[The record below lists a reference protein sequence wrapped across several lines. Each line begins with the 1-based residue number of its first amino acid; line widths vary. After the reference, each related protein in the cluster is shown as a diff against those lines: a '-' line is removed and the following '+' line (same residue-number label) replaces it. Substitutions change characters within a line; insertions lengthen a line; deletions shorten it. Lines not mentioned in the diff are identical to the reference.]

1 MTVWHKMKGLGLAVA
16 VSAGTLVGGT
26 ALADYD
32 NALRAY
38 LSAKEAQPS
47 SAAGPIVLN
56 AMNIWLKSAE
66 AGDVRSARILGDLYS
81 DRDILVGDGDLL
93 PSETG
98 VIPIDDVRALAW
110 YTIAATHDFT
120 AFNDEDPSPEEV
132 SARAFSQLRLPQLRE
147 QMTDDEVAR
156 AQTLVVDILSAGTQY
171 DLARIGKMYAQG
183 HGLPKDN
190 VSALTHYYLAR
201 GQGRGANQTAAEEV
215 NRLETALGRLDVE
228 AARERADSWEP
239 PRFRVSELSRAEEAD
254 AAQLTELQYQELRQ
268 GLERLDRDFGAITRR
283 AQEALRVLGFYWES
297 KIDGDLSTR
306 ASRDAIRRFQGSLF
320 MEALPNPNAELT
332 EAQAARRS
340 EMQTGI
346 LSDLQRV
353 ELMRR
358 GAERGHPGSMHIY
371 GVMLAEGIGVRTNG
385 AEAIKMLTS
394 AADQDYPLAHFSA
407 GYYYARGIT
416 AAQPLEANL
425 REACFHLSRAQI
437 LGYRD
442 REQNLKTYCSFQ

>member
-1 MTVWHKMKGLGLAVA
+1 MTVWRKMKGLGLAVA
-16 VSAGTLVGGT
+16 VSAGALIGGT

-56 AMNIWLKSAE
+56 AMNIWQKSAE

-81 DRDILVGDGDLL
+81 DRDIYVGDGDLL

-171 DLARIGKMYAQG
+171 DLARVGKMYAQG
-183 HGLPKDN
+183 NGLPKDN

-215 NRLETALGRLDVE
+215 NRLETVLGRLDVE

-268 GLERLDRDFGAITRR
+268 GLELLDKQLEGNGKLSQNALDAIGLYWGDQFEGNLRTRKSREAIERFQAITFRESIGNESGELT
-283 AQEALRVLGFYWES
+283 ADQEARMKDIMTGVL
-297 KIDGDLSTR
+297 T
-306 ASRDAIRRFQGSLF
+306 
-320 MEALPNPNAELT
+320 
-332 EAQAARRS
+332 
-340 EMQTGI
+340 
-346 LSDLQRV
+346 DLQFV

-358 GAERGHPGSMHIY
+358 AAERGHPPSMRTY
-371 GVMLAEGIGVRTNG
+371 GIMLADGIGVRKNG
-385 AEAIKMLTS
+385 ADAIEMLIKAAEAGD
-394 AADQDYPLAHFSA
+394 ALAHFAA
-407 GYYYARGIT
+407 GRYYGKGIT
-416 AAQPLEANL
+416 AAVPLNPSI
-425 REACFHLSRAQI
+425 REACYHLSRASN
-437 LGYRD
+437 LGVRQAAA
-442 REQNLKTYCSFQ
+442 ELKIYCSAE